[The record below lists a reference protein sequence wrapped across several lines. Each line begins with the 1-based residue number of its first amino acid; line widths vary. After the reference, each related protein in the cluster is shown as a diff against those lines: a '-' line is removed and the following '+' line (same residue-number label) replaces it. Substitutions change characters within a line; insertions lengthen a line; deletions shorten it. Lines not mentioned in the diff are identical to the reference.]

1 VVKDVGGIY
10 QGAKG
15 HVVDILYSHA
25 GSSYLVKFDKLI
37 RNTQQIQCEASDLMK
52 L

>member
-10 QGAKG
+10 QGAK
-15 HVVDILYSHA
+15 VTFVDILTASS

-37 RNTQQIQCEASDLMK
+37 RILSKSSVRLPT
-52 L
+52 